1 MAVRIPVGVGKRVGA
16 IDAAV
21 ISGRAPLLLGR
32 PTLEKMNVVLDFGE
46 RKMRFLN
53 QGTLVPMHTNSAG
66 QLLIDVMDFPP
77 RRSGLSSGQEPC
89 SKGSSVKAMPLRV
102 SEAEVCEVT
111 CRQGEELVVQ
121 SAPVGPVETPSSCD
135 LPEPE
140 PPIPKPEYPLSSRN
154 STRRK
159 VTLKKRECRCLLSQ
173 WNNSKHQ
180 QDCQIAVAE
189 LFSPPRLSEE
199 ARKHGASGVAFDI
212 KQGCDL
218 VDPQVQKEVDQL
230 LDEAR
235 PKALTASPPCTYW
248 GGWDHLN
255 MCYRTPAERAR
266 LIRTARKQV
275 KFCVEQIHKQL
286 HRGGDFL
293 LEHPLGSS
301 IWKDPA
307 VKELKRKYGL
317 HKVDLCAFGLRSPK
331 SGKHMRKST
340 GIICSKPEFVE
351 QVRKCP
357 GDHEHETVSGKQNCD
372 SASQYPVQFVRAMW
386 KCLVPPP
393 KEPAASMIDWEAL
406 QCECLA
412 GGRIPLARSSDDA
425 AEGQVPAPPEGQEPE
440 LPDPQQDPE
449 TLKIDQALR
458 KLHNNLGHP
467 SSKDLMRILKHSN
480 ASQQALERVQY
491 LQCQVCSNQQR
502 PAAPLPANTSRTCQF
517 NEKLGLDV
525 KYLPGWNPGQKVACV
540 NLVDYAS
547 SFQMMVPIGRRET
560 GALLKQALSEKWVSW
575 AGPPQILRL
584 DPAQPNLGEMLSEF
598 CSSHGI
604 SIEQTPADAHWQ
616 LGKVERHGQWFQRIL
631 SRVLDE
637 CRPSNEAEW
646 QTCVVQTQ
654 SAKNTL
660 ISEQGASPY
669 QYVFGRNPRVPTDLL
684 QDSPDVAASEAVM
697 ADDGLQRANAVRQA
711 ARKSVLEV
719 QDDRALRAALRARPR
734 VARPFCSGDW
744 VFYWRTQKSIEGH
757 RIEGGRWYGTAMVLG
772 HIGKNVVVA
781 HRRSIMR
788 CAPEQ
793 LRHATV
799 EEREVAEF
807 PHNEL
812 LGIKNL
818 LEKGQF
824 PKSQFEDLVPHPHPP
839 LPDGDELM
847 PVPAPPLN
855 AAQCLQQAQQR
866 EAPAVPPADDSARVP
881 EPRVVPS
888 GSGPYPAGEA
898 REPSSAASNPQYGP
912 VRRVPRK
919 TPANEIP
926 LVLQPEDFA
935 DMMQEIV
942 PQLIQEMPSQSEE
955 SSAAGHHSPRE
966 PAQKRPASREPS
978 EEPGS
983 AQRRPPPPG
992 EAAEALLIDVEEYAP
1007 LRNSYV
1013 EVLIAGFLQ
1022 KRMQKELPATN
1033 NMPEVQQQVDEA
1045 KVLEWDTV
1053 VGKQAVKVWRG
1064 AKARDIRKKM
1074 AHRFVGTRFVVTRKS
1089 DEEGTRI
1096 KARLCLQGHSDP
1108 DFHQKITSGL
1118 CHSPTLSQLGRSVL
1132 LQLMVSHHW
1141 TLNLGDVKGAFM
1153 EAGPLSDKFR
1163 PLYAYQP
1170 QGGIPGLHPDD
1181 VLEITGNLYGANDA
1195 PFQWYQTF
1203 DAEAR
1208 KVGFQRSSF
1217 DSCLY
1222 FFRDSSNSL
1231 SGALGAHVDDTMTG
1245 GRGAEYDAA
1254 IAHLKSR
1261 FPYRKWRVGSG
1272 EFCGVV
1278 YAQNPHSFE
1287 ISFQQSEYAKHI
1299 RPINMSK
1306 QRKTQKDS
1314 PATDKEV
1321 AALRAVNG
1329 AAGWLS
1335 GQSRPDLAAQTSFAQ
1350 QAFPSPTVG
1359 SLLMAN

>member
-1 MAVRIPVGVGKRVGA
+1 
-16 IDAAV
+16 
-21 ISGRAPLLLGR
+21 
-32 PTLEKMNVVLDFGE
+32 
-46 RKMRFLN
+46 
-53 QGTLVPMHTNSAG
+53 
-66 QLLIDVMDFPP
+66 
-77 RRSGLSSGQEPC
+77 
-89 SKGSSVKAMPLRV
+89 
-102 SEAEVCEVT
+102 
-111 CRQGEELVVQ
+111 
-121 SAPVGPVETPSSCD
+121 
-135 LPEPE
+135 
-140 PPIPKPEYPLSSRN
+140 
-154 STRRK
+154 
-159 VTLKKRECRCLLSQ
+159 
-173 WNNSKHQ
+173 
-180 QDCQIAVAE
+180 
-189 LFSPPRLSEE
+189 
-199 ARKHGASGVAFDI
+199 
-212 KQGCDL
+212 
-218 VDPQVQKEVDQL
+218 
-230 LDEAR
+230 
-235 PKALTASPPCTYW
+235 
-248 GGWDHLN
+248 
-255 MCYRTPAERAR
+255 
-266 LIRTARKQV
+266 
-275 KFCVEQIHKQL
+275 
-286 HRGGDFL
+286 
-293 LEHPLGSS
+293 
-301 IWKDPA
+301 
-307 VKELKRKYGL
+307 
-317 HKVDLCAFGLRSPK
+317 
-331 SGKHMRKST
+331 
-340 GIICSKPEFVE
+340 
-351 QVRKCP
+351 
-357 GDHEHETVSGKQNCD
+357 
-372 SASQYPVQFVRAMW
+372 
-386 KCLVPPP
+386 
-393 KEPAASMIDWEAL
+393 
-406 QCECLA
+406 
-412 GGRIPLARSSDDA
+412 
-425 AEGQVPAPPEGQEPE
+425 
-440 LPDPQQDPE
+440 
-449 TLKIDQALR
+449 
-458 KLHNNLGHP
+458 
-467 SSKDLMRILKHSN
+467 
-480 ASQQALERVQY
+480 
-491 LQCQVCSNQQR
+491 
-502 PAAPLPANTSRTCQF
+502 
-517 NEKLGLDV
+517 
-525 KYLPGWNPGQKVACV
+525 
-540 NLVDYAS
+540 
-547 SFQMMVPIGRRET
+547 
-560 GALLKQALSEKWVSW
+560 
-575 AGPPQILRL
+575 
-584 DPAQPNLGEMLSEF
+584 
-598 CSSHGI
+598 
-604 SIEQTPADAHWQ
+604 
-616 LGKVERHGQWFQRIL
+616 
-631 SRVLDE
+631 
-637 CRPSNEAEW
+637 
-646 QTCVVQTQ
+646 
-654 SAKNTL
+654 
-660 ISEQGASPY
+660 
-669 QYVFGRNPRVPTDLL
+669 
-684 QDSPDVAASEAVM
+684 
-697 ADDGLQRANAVRQA
+697 
-711 ARKSVLEV
+711 
-719 QDDRALRAALRARPR
+719 
-734 VARPFCSGDW
+734 
-744 VFYWRTQKSIEGH
+744 
-757 RIEGGRWYGTAMVLG
+757 
-772 HIGKNVVVA
+772 
-781 HRRSIMR
+781 
-788 CAPEQ
+788 
-793 LRHATV
+793 
-799 EEREVAEF
+799 
-807 PHNEL
+807 
-812 LGIKNL
+812 
-818 LEKGQF
+818 
-824 PKSQFEDLVPHPHPP
+824 
-839 LPDGDELM
+839 M
-847 PVPAPPLN
+847 PVPDPPLN

-866 EAPAVPPADDSARVP
+866 EVPAVPPADDSARVS

-992 EAAEALLIDVEEYAP
+992 EAAETLLIDIDEYAP

-1163 PLYAYQP
+1163 PLYAHQP

-1217 DSCLY
+1217 DSRLY

-1245 GRGAEYDAA
+1245 GRGAEYDEA

-1359 SLLMAN
+1359 SLLMANQLVHRAQQYADVSITVRDIPPEKLAVAFHSDAGFANAGAHKTQAGYLVAFVNADMDTDQESPYSPFAWKSYRLPRVVASTLAGETQAFATASGVAEWVSLTLVEARDGCFDLRTPRDPTSYIPIIGITDCKSLYDTVHAVSPPSKLDDKRAAIDVAIVRQGMERTGMRVRWCPTQLMLADSLTKDQSDPADLLRAVLMGGQYQLSPEATVLEQKKQQREARARRQAHYKP